1 MNYLYFSPLSQLDEE
16 RRKHELKMKK
26 MEAEMKAV
34 FDQKVHEKETK
45 LKQSE
50 DDVSIK

>member
-1 MNYLYFSPLSQLDEE
+1 
-16 RRKHELKMKK
+16 

-50 DDVSIK
+50 DDVNIFIVFNVINIIQKRKKKIKKV

>member
-1 MNYLYFSPLSQLDEE
+1 
-16 RRKHELKMKK
+16 

-50 DDVSIK
+50 DDVSIKQNIYYCLVNNNNN

>member
-1 MNYLYFSPLSQLDEE
+1 
-16 RRKHELKMKK
+16 
-26 MEAEMKAV
+26 MKAV

-50 DDVSIK
+50 DDVNLFYYLFI